1 VSPIEETKQR
11 IIQAAAQVF
20 GKMGYDGA
28 TTRAIAEAASVNEVT
43 LFRHFGNKKNIY
55 MAMIDQYSAL
65 PDLRGAL
72 EEQMTGNYQEDL
84 LILGTH
90 VMAMML
96 KRRKNILMSMCA
108 AERLPEIRE
117 AVARPPTQ
125 QQQMLSGYLREQIAS
140 GVVRDLP
147 SPDLAAEMFFGML
160 FEFAIS
166 RPLYAG
172 TPVGRIPAEDA
183 VGQLVDVFVRGT
195 IKPQEAFAE
204 GDR

>member
-1 VSPIEETKQR
+1 MSPIEETKRR

-28 TTRAIAEAASVNEVT
+28 TTRAIAEAAGVNEVT

-65 PDLRGAL
+65 PDLRAAL
-72 EEQMTGNYQEDL
+72 EEQMTGNYYRDL
-84 LILGTH
+84 LILGNRFIS
-90 VMAMML
+90 MML

-108 AERLPEIRE
+108 AERLPEILE
-117 AVARPPTQ
+117 AVAQPPVQ
-125 QQQMLSGYLREQIAS
+125 QQRMLSDYLHQQIER

-160 FEFAIS
+160 FEFAIG
-166 RPLYAG
+166 RPLYAK
-172 TPVGRIPAEDA
+172 TPVGQIPAEDA
-183 VGQLVDVFVRGT
+183 VAQLVDIFVRGT
-195 IKPQEAFAE
+195 IKAQEASVE
-204 GDR
+204 D